1 MSCVKC
7 GYRPIFFTFKFNLN
21 KVRSFQSAESFV
33 FLLVA
38 VVINNLS
45 VTSLFR
51 EQMIIKLRLTIM
63 EFSLTPFRSRS

>member
-1 MSCVKC
+1 MKC

-21 KVRSFQSAESFV
+21 EVRSYQSVESFV

-51 EQMIIKLRLTIM
+51 EQIIIKLRLTIM
-63 EFSLTPFRSRS
+63 QFSLTPF